1 MRSCSISSG
10 ALGRG
15 VEPFVARLPRTP
27 TVARPVL
34 SRCRPLEADL
44 SRPMGQ
50 QGAQPR
56 LPRVFCALGTPFF
69 LDTCSRVIPGLG
81 DAAASAMEDV
91 LPFCW
96 FFCA

>member
-10 ALGRG
+10 ALRRG
-15 VEPFVARLPRTP
+15 GEYLTTRLPRTP
-27 TVARPVL
+27 TVAFPVL
-34 SRCRPLEADL
+34 SRRRLEADL

-56 LPRVFCALGTPFF
+56 LLRVFCALGTPFF
-69 LDTCSRVIPGLG
+69 LDTYSRVIPGLG

-91 LPFCW
+91 LPL
-96 FFCA
+96 